1 MPQHCP
7 DVPDNLLDPRNT
19 WANRDA
25 YDEKAND
32 LAILFIKNFEQYAP
46 YCNSAIISAA
56 PNVVVT
62 T

>member
-1 MPQHCP
+1 MIFSGMGKARRLPAELRC
-7 DVPDNLLDPRNT
+7 
-19 WANRDA
+19 NRDA

>member
-7 DVPDNLLDPRNT
+7 NVPDNLLAPRNT

-25 YDEKAND
+25 YDEKANE

-46 YCNSAIISAA
+46 YCNPDIISAA
-56 PNVVVT
+56 PNVAVT